1 MLCCESRWAG
11 YALRIDT
18 KHVPYRIVQVQV
30 ITGNTGKPP
39 TWINYRQVFTLD
51 VLVLQVLEQRTS
63 NLHYKAPNR
72 VGITVSTLSSRFNVK
87 IHNNKEEIGQRDN
100 SGHLSLKRTAE

>member
-1 MLCCESRWAG
+1 MYGAIYSQTELGRRDGGRAMLCCESRWAG

-39 TWINYRQVFTLD
+39 TWINYR
-51 VLVLQVLEQRTS
+51 
-63 NLHYKAPNR
+63 
-72 VGITVSTLSSRFNVK
+72 
-87 IHNNKEEIGQRDN
+87 
-100 SGHLSLKRTAE
+100 